1 MADIF
6 VCYRRKDSAG
16 HAGRLVQGLAKQFPN
31 SKIFHDMDSLHA
43 GVPFRSAINTALNS
57 SEALLA
63 VVGPHWRNSIHRLQ
77 EPEDYVRI
85 EIGTALQRGIL
96 VIPVLVGGAAVP
108 TREELPE
115 ALAGLADRQAH
126 EITDSRWEYDVQTLA
141 DDLIDRTRLGGF
153 FGRARRL
160 LSRGSAWLYV
170 PLVLLALLMVL
181 GAITRAATGG
191 DFAGPPPGL
200 PLLGVSLMQDGVP
213 DADRNCIKPLDCGSR
228 TSSGER
234 LSEDVRLQNAD
245 IFVDTERRE
254 MHILLG
260 VSWTLREGQT
270 NLAHRGYTGRMYYVA
285 SYSRDLAGDTV
296 RVSGL
301 NYRGDS
307 LAPYNGL
314 IAYTLGWYEVRS
326 IRDRDNIL
334 TSVVNRRINEA
345 PETQA
350 LR

>member
-16 HAGRLVQGLAKQFPN
+16 HAGRLVQDLAKQFPN

-63 VVGPHWRNSIHRLQ
+63 VVGPHWRNSMHRLQ

-85 EIGTALQRGIL
+85 EIGTALQRGIM

-126 EITDSRWEYDVQTLA
+126 EITDSRWQYDVQQLA
-141 DDLIDRTRLGGF
+141 DDLIDRTKLGGF

-160 LSRGSAWLYV
+160 LTRSSAWLYM
-170 PLVLLALLMVL
+170 PLVLLAALMVL
-181 GAITRAATGG
+181 AAVTRVATGG
-191 DFAGPPPGL
+191 DLADPPPGL
-200 PLLGVSLMQDGVP
+200 PLLGVSLMQEGAA

-228 TSSGER
+228 TASGER
-234 LSEDVRLQNAD
+234 LSEDVRLIDAD
-245 IFVDTERRE
+245 VFVDVEQRE
-254 MHILLG
+254 LHILMG
-260 VSWTLREGQT
+260 VSWTLREGKT
-270 NLAHRGYTGRMYYVA
+270 NLVHRGYTGRMYYVA
-285 SYSRDLAGDTV
+285 SYSRDLAADTV

-301 NYRGDS
+301 KYRGDS

-314 IAYTLGWYEVRS
+314 TAYTLGWFEVRS

-334 TSVVNRRINEA
+334 TSVITQRINEA
-345 PETQA
+345 PGTQV
-350 LR
+350 LQ